1 MTTTTTTTEDNVDD
15 TTTCNTVKRCFINL
29 SNVSKYLYCVICREI
44 FNDPHRLQC
53 GHTFCKECI
62 VKWAKMKSG
71 CPICR
76 SYFNV
81 HDIQRDLVG
90 YNMVNEL
97 EVYCNNRGCPWK
109 SSLQNLNE
117 HLKQCYFDPKKI
129 PECIR
134 SIIHNDERNKIKNK
148 TTTTATTVINS
159 ATTTN
164 TNTTTTNEQQH
175 STNVNV
181 VDDEEENIS
190 SNSIN
195 FNTNVSL
202 KARLYYKNRTLMEKV
217 LSKKKELPSS
227 SLSLTSTQSIFD
239 FLNL

>member
-1 MTTTTTTTEDNVDD
+1 
-15 TTTCNTVKRCFINL
+15 
-29 SNVSKYLYCVICREI
+29 
-44 FNDPHRLQC
+44 
-53 GHTFCKECI
+53 
-62 VKWAKMKSG
+62 
-71 CPICR
+71 
-76 SYFNV
+76 
-81 HDIQRDLVG
+81 
-90 YNMVNEL
+90 
-97 EVYCNNRGCPWK
+97 VYCNNRGCPWK

-134 SIIHNDERNKIKNK
+134 SIIHNDERNKNK
-148 TTTTATTVINS
+148 TTTTTTTAINN
-159 ATTTN
+159 ATTT
-164 TNTTTTNEQQH
+164 TTTALNEQQH
-175 STNVNV
+175 NTNVNVV

-217 LSKKKELPSS
+217 LSKKKELSSSS

>member
-1 MTTTTTTTEDNVDD
+1 MTTTTTTMILNDNDSAAPM
-15 TTTCNTVKRCFINL
+15 KRCFINL
-29 SNVSKYLYCVICREI
+29 SNVSKYLYCSICRDI
-44 FNDPHRLQC
+44 FNDPCRLHC
-53 GHTFCKECI
+53 GHTFCKGCI
-62 VKWAKMKSG
+62 VQWAKMKSG

-81 HDIQRDLVG
+81 SDIQRDLVG

-97 EVYCNNRGCPWK
+97 EVYCNNSGCPWK

-134 SIIHNDERNKIKNK
+134 NIINNDEKNK
-148 TTTTATTVINS
+148 MKNNPNTSS
-159 ATTTN
+159 ALT
-164 TNTTTTNEQQH
+164 EQYG
-175 STNVNV
+175 VN
-181 VDDEEENIS
+181 EEENIS

-217 LSKKKELPSS
+217 LSKKKELSSS

>member
-1 MTTTTTTTEDNVDD
+1 MTTTTTTTEDNVND
-15 TTTCNTVKRCFINL
+15 TCNNTMKRCFINV

-53 GHTFCKECI
+53 GHTFCKGCI

-148 TTTTATTVINS
+148 TTTTTTTAINN
-159 ATTTN
+159 ATTT
-164 TNTTTTNEQQH
+164 TTTALNEQQH
-175 STNVNV
+175 NTHVNV
-181 VDDEEENIS
+181 VVDDDEENIS

-217 LSKKKELPSS
+217 LSKKKELSSSS